1 MRILFAI
8 AVLCALLGVPA
19 SLRAQQVQVY
29 PIASNFSGKGMV
41 VELDFPEKDAG
52 RYFYAVYLIADGQ
65 GNVPMQARAGR
76 HCYEMRNLNR
86 WEGPVRLVGITV
98 PNIPGRLKKPTFSDE
113 IDMYFE
119 PAVITPSIVNVVEDH
134 RLFGWPENILLAAV
148 AVISA
153 LAFLLLKKTPVTQ
166 SAVLGFL
173 VAWSVMSLHRVYG
186 HIAIISITE
195 THKPGLF
202 GVTDLK
208 EFIDRAT
215 ALIGNETW
223 EDDLDGFYRSYLHYR
238 LAQHQYVPKNSGAA
252 AAFRITRN
260 PGGGKVLL
268 QNAEYYLVKNTQH

>member
-8 AVLCALLGVPA
+8 AVVCALLSLPA

-52 RYFYAVYLIADGQ
+52 RYFYAVYLVADGQ

-98 PNIPGRLKKPTFSDE
+98 PNIAGRLKKPTFSDE
-113 IDMYFE
+113 IDMYLQ
-119 PAVITPSIVNVVEDH
+119 PPVLTPSIVNVIDDH
-134 RLFGWPENILLAAV
+134 GLFAWPENILLAVV
-148 AVISA
+148 ALISA
-153 LAFLLLKKTPVTQ
+153 LTFLLLKKTPATQ

-173 VAWSVMSLHRVYG
+173 IAWGVMSLHRVYD
-186 HIAIISITE
+186 HIAIVSTTE

-202 GVTDLK
+202 GVADLK
-208 EFIDRAT
+208 EFIDRASG
-215 ALIGNETW
+215 LIGKETW

-238 LAQHQYVPKNSGAA
+238 LAQNQYVPKNSGA